1 MTNENKE
8 YFVERKTYYILYK
21 SIQEQIDAFLDGFYE
36 IIPRDL
42 ISIFTYKELELLISG
57 LPDFKVA
64 DLKAHTNYNGYTPS
78 SPQILWFWEIMETL
92 DRTEKGNLLQ
102 FVTGSSK
109 VPVEGF
115 NSLQGMNGPENFQIT
130 RIVTNDPLRL
140 PQGHTCFNQLDL
152 PEYQSKELLHERL
165 MWAIKETAGFGFA

>member
-1 MTNENKE
+1 
-8 YFVERKTYYILYK
+8 
-21 SIQEQIDAFLDGFYE
+21 
-36 IIPRDL
+36 
-42 ISIFTYKELELLISG
+42 
-57 LPDFKVA
+57 
-64 DLKAHTNYNGYTPS
+64 
-78 SPQILWFWEIMETL
+78 METL

-115 NSLQGMNGPENFQIT
+115 ASLQGMNGPEKFQIQ
-130 RIVTNDPLRL
+130 RIVANDAMRL

-152 PEYQSKELLHERL
+152 PEYASKEILHERL